1 MGMESVQK
9 QETARMGHTA
19 REHSDGTAHRGDGIQ
34 GRQRTGEM
42 ACRRNGMQEMAF
54 TAKSA
59 PEVADDHNLHNNNQW
74 AMRAMRAMRATRAMR
89 H

>member
-1 MGMESVQK
+1 M
-9 QETARMGHTA
+9 
-19 REHSDGTAHRGDGIQ
+19 Q

-42 ACRRNGMQEMAF
+42 ACRGNGMQEMAF

-89 H
+89 TLSSVSQRTDMRERKKFLTLTPAEATESL